1 MMRDLIGPDIQNSLF
16 AHIVHTLLIGG
27 VVVYGWQ
34 AVTALVRRPTRVGKA
49 LRKALYSA
57 WLAVLLLLITQP
69 NPVPYLRAAGA
80 IAVVLIALSLWDR
93 ASAPA
98 KRDELLTSGPA
109 GEIGREAETSPA
121 AVGIRRD

>member
-16 AHIVHTLLIGG
+16 AHIVHALLIGG

-34 AVTALVRRPTRVGKA
+34 AVTALVRRPASVVKA
-49 LRKALYSA
+49 LRKAVNAA
-57 WLAVLLLLITQP
+57 WLVVLFLLLTQP
-69 NPVPYLRAAGA
+69 NPVPYLRVAGA

-93 ASAPA
+93 FTGPV
-98 KRDELLTSGPA
+98 KREELLTSGPA
-109 GEIGREAETSPA
+109 GAIGREAERSPA